1 MLLGRKL
8 SPAIV
13 AEETLLGVLSTAA
26 DVADRLKKT
35 RQRKWCLA
43 GSAIGNGASSSQL
56 IQSTR
61 YGSVRKDVIS
71 RERGQCHMKQGT
83 AESVDPLRDWGS
95 FPDTITY

>member
-1 MLLGRKL
+1 M
-8 SPAIV
+8 V

-43 GSAIGNGASSSQL
+43 GSARGNGAYSSQL

-61 YGSVRKDVIS
+61 
-71 RERGQCHMKQGT
+71 
-83 AESVDPLRDWGS
+83 
-95 FPDTITY
+95 